1 LPPFSQG
8 LLAQRMTESG
18 PDGGPRDPSRDLA
31 YERLTRSGRRMGLG
45 RRLLYALAE
54 PLLVGLVRLVWAVCR
69 EPRVVGGQH
78 LDAALAQSASL
89 IPCYWHQHQLFC
101 ARLLL
106 ERRAA
111 GLRPGFLISPSVDGE
126 LGARLVRRLGGEA
139 IRGSSTTTGARA
151 LRDFY
156 EALVRRGVSPAITPD
171 GPRGPAFEFK
181 AGAILLAQMSG
192 RPMLPMAFAASRS
205 IRFHWDRFVLP
216 LPGARIV
223 VAIGEPRWVP
233 KRIDTQALAAEQREM
248 ALRLRATFDRA
259 WAELQAVR
267 T

>member
-1 LPPFSQG
+1 
-8 LLAQRMTESG
+8 MTESG

-31 YERLTRSGRRMGLG
+31 YERLTRSGRRMGFV
-45 RRLLYALAE
+45 RRVLYALAE
-54 PLLVGLVRLVWAVCR
+54 PLLLGLLRLVWAACR
-69 EPRVVGGQH
+69 KPRVIGEQH
-78 LDAALAQSASL
+78 LAAALEHAPSL

-106 ERRAA
+106 EHRAA

-126 LGARLVRRLGGEA
+126 IGARLVQRLGGEA

-171 GPRGPAFEFK
+171 GPRGPLHEFK
-181 AGAILLAQMSG
+181 PGAILLAQMSG

-205 IRFHWDRFVLP
+205 IRLNWDRFVLP

-233 KRIDTQALAAEQREM
+233 KRIDTQALAVEQREM
-248 ALRLRATFDRA
+248 AQRLRATFEA
-259 WAELQAVR
+259 ALHELHPVR
-267 T
+267 P

>member
-1 LPPFSQG
+1 
-8 LLAQRMTESG
+8 MTEPG
-18 PDGGPRDPSRDLA
+18 PDGGPHDPSRDSP
-31 YERLTRSGRRMGLG
+31 RLTRSSRRMSLG
-45 RRLLYALAE
+45 RRLAYALAV
-54 PLLVGLVRLVWAVCR
+54 PLLHALVRLVWAACR
-69 EPRVVGGQH
+69 EPRLVGAQH
-78 LDAALAQSASL
+78 LATALERSPSL

-101 ARLLL
+101 ARFLLQY
-106 ERRAA
+106 RGA

-126 LGARLVRRLGGEA
+126 IGARLVQRLGGEA
-139 IRGSSTTTGARA
+139 IRGSSTNTGARA

-181 AGAILLAQMSG
+181 PGAILLAQMSG

-223 VAIGEPRWVP
+223 VAVGEPRWMP
-233 KRIDTQALAAEQREM
+233 KRVDALALAAEQREM
-248 ALRLRATFDRA
+248 AQRLRDTFEAA
-259 WAELQAVR
+259 WRELQAVR
-267 T
+267 A

>member
-1 LPPFSQG
+1 
-8 LLAQRMTESG
+8 MTESG
-18 PDGGPRDPSRDLA
+18 PDGGPRESHGDHEGRDHEGRDLA
-31 YERLTRSGRRMGLG
+31 YERLTRSGRRMGPA
-45 RRLLYALAE
+45 RRLLHALAG
-54 PLLVGLVRLVWAVCR
+54 PLLHGLVRLVWAACR
-69 EPRVVGGQH
+69 EPRIVGEQH
-78 LDAALAQSASL
+78 LAAALERAPSL

-101 ARLLL
+101 ARLLF
-106 ERRAA
+106 ERRVA
-111 GLRPGFLISPSVDGE
+111 GLRPGFLISPSVDGD

-181 AGAILLAQMSG
+181 PGAILLAQMSG

-216 LPGARIV
+216 LPGSRIV
-223 VAIGEPRWVP
+223 IAIGEPRWVP

-248 ALRLRATFDRA
+248 AQRLRATFETA
-259 WAELQAVR
+259 WRELQAVR
-267 T
+267 A